1 MVQIYSLLNIYS
13 IGWLSLTFNSSYSY
27 TRYLY
32 IVEKA
37 ELTAPLLSFIKTML
51 VLVKSFK
58 KSLSAIVDSMI

>member
-13 IGWLSLTFNSSYSY
+13 IGWLTFNSSYSY

-37 ELTAPLLSFIKTML
+37 ELTAPLLSFIKTIL

-58 KSLSAIVDSMI
+58 KSLSAIVDSRI